1 MTLEFTK
8 QGDIYVAEFTA
19 DAPFSLHVE
28 RDSVGYIEMLQN
40 SVTGGKYD
48 TVREFKV
55 NAGDPVFD
63 FDSGDFLGTKFI
75 RIESEVLPTF
85 AAVTTSGEVTE
96 IKSQSKEVEVTSN
109 GTMDITPDAGF
120 SYLNSVKVKTNVP
133 TSGGGSASSVEYF
146 DVRGMNDDNKSVLI
160 MYALQLKLTGENVV
174 LGTQITSHGIYS
186 RAPMPSAVTAIS
198 IDVTMPMTKYM
209 SNGQSDK
216 QELTTLEEMGISAFT
231 DNLPRLTK
239 EEFYNIA

>member
-28 RDSVGYIEMLQN
+28 RDRVGYIEMLQN

-120 SYLNSVKVKTNVP
+120 AYLSAVKVKTNVAQ
-133 TSGGGSASSVEYF
+133 SGGGSGSSIEYW
-146 DVRGMNDDNKSVLI
+146 DVSANNGVLSEVALFFLLLKSTSD
-160 MYALQLKLTGENVV
+160 Y
-174 LGTQITSHGIYS
+174 GTDILSIY
-186 RAPMPSAVTAIS
+186 
-198 IDVTMPMTKYM
+198 
-209 SNGQSDK
+209 N
-216 QELTTLEEMGISAFT
+216 LTTKNITILAIALDRSMPLCIEGTLMSCGEWLDAMQMSDFT
-231 DNLPRLTK
+231 QFGWTRITK
-239 EEFYNIA
+239 EQFYNLNA